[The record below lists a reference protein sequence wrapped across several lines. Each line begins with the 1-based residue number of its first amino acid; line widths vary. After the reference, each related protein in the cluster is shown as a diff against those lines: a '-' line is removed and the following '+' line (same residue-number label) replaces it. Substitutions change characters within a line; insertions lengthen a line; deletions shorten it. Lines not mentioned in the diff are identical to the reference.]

1 MESDKEKEKLAL
13 WPSCC
18 CCCTCNCNC
27 ICICVYLFPCLSHA
41 RNRSCKIRRT
51 LCVLANPW
59 PSSPS
64 PAPFTEFAWVT
75 LTTNDTYSLGALVL
89 AHSLKRAG
97 TAHQLAVLV
106 TPTVSEAMRDRLKD
120 VYNVVQEVNVLDSQ
134 DAANLALL
142 KRPELGVTFT
152 KLHCWR
158 LVQFEKCV
166 FLDADTLVSV
176 TLNS

>member
-1 MESDKEKEKLAL
+1 M
-13 WPSCC
+13 
-18 CCCTCNCNC
+18 
-27 ICICVYLFPCLSHA
+27 
-41 RNRSCKIRRT
+41 
-51 LCVLANPW
+51 
-59 PSSPS
+59 
-64 PAPFTEFAWVT
+64 
-75 LTTNDTYSLGALVL
+75 L

-166 FLDADTLVSV
+166 FLDADTLVSAA
-176 TLNS
+176 LNSKWGHSSLMCFSNVLS

>member
-1 MESDKEKEKLAL
+1 M
-13 WPSCC
+13 
-18 CCCTCNCNC
+18 
-27 ICICVYLFPCLSHA
+27 
-41 RNRSCKIRRT
+41 
-51 LCVLANPW
+51 
-59 PSSPS
+59 
-64 PAPFTEFAWVT
+64 
-75 LTTNDTYSLGALVL
+75 L

-166 FLDADTLVSV
+166 FLDADTLVSAA
-176 TLNS
+176 LNSKWEHSSLMCFSNMLSLGAEKLR

>member
-1 MESDKEKEKLAL
+1 MI
-13 WPSCC
+13 
-18 CCCTCNCNC
+18 CTS
-27 ICICVYLFPCLSHA
+27 F
-41 RNRSCKIRRT
+41 
-51 LCVLANPW
+51 
-59 PSSPS
+59 SSNQI
-64 PAPFTEFAWVT
+64 EFAWVT

-89 AHSLKRAG
+89 AHSLKRAN

-106 TPTVSEAMRDRLKD
+106 TPTVSQAMRDRLKE

-142 KRPELGVTFT
+142 ARPELGVTFT

-166 FLDADTLVSV
+166 FLDADTLVS
-176 TLNS
+176 